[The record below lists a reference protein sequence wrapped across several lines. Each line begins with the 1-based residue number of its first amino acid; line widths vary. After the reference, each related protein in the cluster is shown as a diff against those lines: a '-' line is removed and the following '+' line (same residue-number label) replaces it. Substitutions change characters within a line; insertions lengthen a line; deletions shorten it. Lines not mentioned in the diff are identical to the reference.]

1 MQEVELIRDDNG
13 LKVICQ
19 TEVNYEA
26 TEKSRV
32 VNKDIGLIKSYVIDH
47 LNRLKSI
54 EEIKS
59 IISNLLKQITR
70 PRQVH
75 W

>member
-19 TEVNYEA
+19 TEGNYEA

-32 VNKDIGLIKSYVIDH
+32 VNKDIGLIKSYVI
-47 LNRLKSI
+47 I
-54 EEIKS
+54 
-59 IISNLLKQITR
+59 
-70 PRQVH
+70 
-75 W
+75 